1 MRTALSLS
9 LVSLAAC
16 SAPQIQGSPSYAL
29 LTPKGDVGLSTD
41 PFPVTDTSLSKL
53 GIEDSEGTFAPKF
66 DFKWGMPH
74 LMLAT
79 QSSSWDGSGT
89 LDVNFGGISAG
100 EAVSSELDLALHRA
114 YLTFDFAPTDYLELG
129 VGVGAMV
136 VDLKAKVTANS
147 GAGAPEEVDELIPL
161 PVLAGRAGGRLW
173 KLDLEA
179 VAAGVKVDIDGDEAT
194 FLDLDL
200 NAKYALFGEHGSFH
214 GALVAG
220 WRTTSIAVSYED
232 DSDNVDLD
240 TSFSGPYLGLQL
252 GF

>member
-1 MRTALSLS
+1 MRTALCL
-9 LVSLAAC
+9 LLASLAAC
-16 SAPQIQGSPSYAL
+16 SAPQITGSPSYVQ
-29 LTPKGDVGLSTD
+29 LTPKGDVGLSSSGSA
-41 PFPVTDTSLSKL
+41 VSDTSLSKL
-53 GIEDSEGTFAPKF
+53 GIEDSEGTLAAKF

-74 LMLAT
+74 LMIST
-79 QSSSWDGSGT
+79 QSSSWNGSGT
-89 LDVNFGGISAG
+89 LDADFGDITAG
-100 EAVSSELDLALHRA
+100 QAVSSELDLALHRA

-136 VDLKAKVTANS
+136 VDLQAKVAATS
-147 GAGAPEEVDELIPL
+147 GAFSPEEVDELLPL
-161 PVLAGRAGGRLW
+161 PVLAARAGGQLW

-179 VAAGVKVDIDGDEAT
+179 VAAGVKLDLDGDEAT

-220 WRTTSIAVSYED
+220 WRMTSIAVAYED
-232 DSDNVDLD
+232 DTDNVDLD
-240 TSFSGPYLGLQL
+240 STFSGPYLGLQL